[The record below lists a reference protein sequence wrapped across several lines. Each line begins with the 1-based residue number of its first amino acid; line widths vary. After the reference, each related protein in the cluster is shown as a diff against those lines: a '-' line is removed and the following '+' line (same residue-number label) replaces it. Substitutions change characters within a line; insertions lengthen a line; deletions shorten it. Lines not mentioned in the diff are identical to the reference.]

1 MPDIPDKLTFK
12 YVYPE
17 NLRDLYINGC
27 WGGVTPR
34 KEIYM
39 HLFSERH
46 PIPKSVTHSVDKKT
60 MALGKEIDKEEGG
73 NVVRLIQTSV
83 AMDISTAIA
92 VRDWLDDKIKAVQ
105 KMNEEEVKHGPAN

>member
-34 KEIYM
+34 KEIYL

-46 PIPKSVTHSVDKKT
+46 PIPKSVTHKVNKET
-60 MALGKEIDKEEGG
+60 MSLGKEIEKEEGG
-73 NVVRLIQTSV
+73 NILRLIQASV
-83 AMDISTAIA
+83 VMDLSTAIA
-92 VRDWLDDKIKAVQ
+92 IRDWIDDKIKAVQ
-105 KMNEEEVKHGPAN
+105 KMNEEENNNGAAA